1 MQSGKCCVVCKLIGL
16 LVIIGAIN
24 WGLVG
29 AFKTDLV
36 VMLLGSIPK
45 AVRIVYI
52 LVGLAGLM
60 KLVSCFKPCPCCAK
74 TGDCSTPAAK

>member
-1 MQSGKCCVVCKLIGL
+1 MMQSGKCCVVCKLIGL

-60 KLVSCFKPCPCCAK
+60 KLVSCFKPCPCCAPK
-74 TGDCSTPAAK
+74 GDCSSSK